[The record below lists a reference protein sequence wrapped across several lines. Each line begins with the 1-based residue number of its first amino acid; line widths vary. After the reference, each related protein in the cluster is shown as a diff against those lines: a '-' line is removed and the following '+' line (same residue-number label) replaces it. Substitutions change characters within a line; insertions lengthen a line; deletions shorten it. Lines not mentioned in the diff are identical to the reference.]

1 MTYFKFYD
9 AVTAVKTANAI
20 AATATHTITFLKARQ
35 SGKSFMNNIIWM
47 DDMTPDW
54 FSQGAHLKMDKVHYQ
69 HFLRL
74 YNRKRLQKTSTL
86 DKLGYPSVKIQGSYK
101 PAFAW
106 CEANL
111 KPGSFVTV
119 ASRFW
124 FAYAEDAVLFKMHW
138 L

>member
-1 MTYFKFYD
+1 VSYKLTDNEF
-9 AVTAVKTANAI
+9 AAI
-20 AATATHTITFLKARQ
+20 KASATAANTTQTITFLKARRL
-35 SGKSFMNNIIWM
+35 GKSYMNAVIWADDII
-47 DDMTPDW
+47 PGW
-54 FSQGAHLKMDKVHYQ
+54 FKEGAHLKMDKVHYQ

-74 YNRKRLQKTSTL
+74 YNRKRFQTTSAL
-86 DKLGYPSVKIQGSYK
+86 DKLGYQSVKIQGSHK
-101 PAFAW
+101 PAAAW

-124 FAYAEDAVLFKMHW
+124 FAYDTDAVLFKMHW

>member
-20 AATATHTITFLKARQ
+20 AATATQTITFVKARRL
-35 SGKSFMNNIIWM
+35 GKSYMNNIIWM

-106 CEANL
+106 CESNL
-111 KPGSFVTV
+111 KPGSFVTI

-124 FAYAEDAVLFKMHW
+124 FAYDEDAVLFKMHW

>member
-1 MTYFKFYD
+1 MTYKLTDTEYD
-9 AVTAVKTANAI
+9 AIKASVMTT
-20 AATATHTITFLKARQ
+20 TQSTIFLKARQ
-35 SGKSFMNNIIWM
+35 SGKSNIYNMIWL

-54 FSQGAHLKMDKVHYQ
+54 FGSGAHLKMDKVHYQ

-74 YNRKRLQKTSTL
+74 YNRKRLQKTSAL
-86 DKLGYPSVKIQGSYK
+86 DKLGYQSVKIQGSYK

-106 CEANL
+106 CEQNL
-111 KPGSFVTV
+111 KPGSFVTI

-124 FAYAEDAVLFKMHW
+124 FAYDADAVLFKMHW